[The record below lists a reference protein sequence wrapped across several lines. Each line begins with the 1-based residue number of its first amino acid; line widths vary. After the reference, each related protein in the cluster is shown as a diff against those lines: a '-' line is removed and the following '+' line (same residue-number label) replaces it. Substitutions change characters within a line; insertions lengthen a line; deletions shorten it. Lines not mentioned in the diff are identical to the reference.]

1 MAEHTKV
8 ILITGASSGMGYE
21 AAKELARQGHKVYG
35 GARRVER
42 VEELR
47 DDGVIPIRL
56 DVTSEEE
63 CERTIERV
71 VAEQGRIDVLI
82 NNAGYGS
89 YGAVEDVDIEEA
101 RRQFEVNVLGVATLI
116 KAVMPHMR
124 ARRSGTIINTSSMGG
139 RLVSFMGGWYHATKY
154 ALEALSDALRMEA
167 SEFGID
173 VVLIEPGGIRT
184 DWGRIA
190 ADHLAES
197 ARGGAYEEL
206 AKKTAEGMRRQYSST
221 MMSDPGAVVKA
232 ISKAVNASRP
242 RPRYLIGFGAKPLV
256 AAHTVLPTRVFD
268 AVMRNA
274 SRQRRSAD

>member
-221 MMSDPGAVVKA
+221 MMSDPGVVVKA

>member
-154 ALEALSDALRMEA
+154 ALEALSDTLRRRPRSSA
-167 SEFGID
+167 STLFSSNRVGS
-173 VVLIEPGGIRT
+173 GRT
-184 DWGRIA
+184 GA
-190 ADHLAES
+190 AS
-197 ARGGAYEEL
+197 PPII
-206 AKKTAEGMRRQYSST
+206 SPSP
-221 MMSDPGAVVKA
+221 PGAA
-232 ISKAVNASRP
+232 
-242 RPRYLIGFGAKPLV
+242 
-256 AAHTVLPTRVFD
+256 PTRS
-268 AVMRNA
+268 
-274 SRQRRSAD
+274 SRRRPPRACAGSTPAP